1 MKFGIRIP
9 PCDRLDKLVELVVRA
24 EELGFDYAWIPDSQM
39 LWRDPWVAMGALAM
53 RTSRITI
60 GTNVTNTKTRDLTVT
75 ASAAATTEEV
85 ARNRFI
91 LGIGTGDSSV
101 RIIGQRP
108 TRLDEMRAYLAE
120 FRALVDGA
128 EVHRAG
134 RQMRMRPGTRNRI
147 PIYLA
152 AIGPKALELAGEI
165 ADGVITYGGTALSSF
180 ESIHAHLEKGAQRSG
195 RRAAE
200 IDIVNGLF
208 SYVGDDWRSAQKLAQ
223 PHAARHA
230 IRHPESISRYDIP
243 LPTLESYSERLYP
256 DLVHAEDWDRAI
268 ELTDWIPEDYLA
280 WFCDSY
286 CLIGTADDVAAKV
299 RTMESSGIGQ
309 LYVHNFYS
317 YQMPNQL
324 VESFGTQVLSSLPS
338 RREA

>member
-1 MKFGIRIP
+1 
-9 PCDRLDKLVELVVRA
+9 
-24 EELGFDYAWIPDSQM
+24 M

-85 ARNRFI
+85 ARKRFI

-101 RIIGQRP
+101 RIIGERP
-108 TRLDEMRAYLAE
+108 TRLDEMRAYISE
-120 FRALVDGA
+120 FRALV
-128 EVHRAG
+128 AG
-134 RQMRMRPGTRNRI
+134 QDVQRGGRDMRMRPGTRNPI
-147 PIYLA
+147 PIYLS
-152 AIGPKALELAGEI
+152 AIGPKALQLAGEI
-165 ADGVITYGGTALSSF
+165 ADGVITYGGTARSSL
-180 ESIHAHLEKGAQRSG
+180 ESIRSSLEAGAQRAG
-195 RRAAE
+195 RRAAA

-208 SYVGDDWRSAQKLAQ
+208 SYVGDDWRSARKLAQ

-230 IRHPESISRYDIP
+230 IRHPDSMAAYGID
-243 LPTLESYSERLYP
+243 LPSLESYSERLYP

-268 ELTDWIPEDYLA
+268 ELTNWIPDDYLA

-299 RTMESSGIGQ
+299 RTMEGTGIGQ

-324 VESFGTQVLSSLPS
+324 VESFGTQLLPRLAP